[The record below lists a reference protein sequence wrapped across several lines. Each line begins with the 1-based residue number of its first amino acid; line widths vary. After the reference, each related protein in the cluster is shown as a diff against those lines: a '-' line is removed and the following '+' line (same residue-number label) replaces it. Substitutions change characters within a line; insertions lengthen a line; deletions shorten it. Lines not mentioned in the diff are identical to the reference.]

1 MYYCRSN
8 IYQIIMNGVNEML
21 FSKKNGVDVDLIN
34 KSTGTDALTRKLLEM
49 SNPGIDYLEQLK
61 PIIIENAEVITDK
74 FYNKI
79 LWLIV

>member
-1 MYYCRSN
+1 
-8 IYQIIMNGVNEML
+8 MNGVNEML

>member
-1 MYYCRSN
+1 
-8 IYQIIMNGVNEML
+8 ML